1 MLSKEE
7 LKLYKITFWEEFKLH
22 MSKHRS
28 ASGRKMNWLQY
39 KTDIKQIFLR
49 LETNKSNVRVCF
61 DIQFKDA
68 GIRSIVWEQMGELKK
83 VLNDE
88 MKEDG
93 VWEEHFWNDTID
105 DFCRIYWE
113 KSDLNY
119 LDKNNKQAIF
129 NFFEDKLICFDKF
142 YDVYK
147 DILINLIK

>member
-7 LKLYKITFWEEFKLH
+7 LKHYKITFWEEFKQH

>member
-7 LKLYKITFWEEFKLH
+7 FKQYKITFWEEFKQH

-39 KTDIKQIFLR
+39 RTDIKNIFLR
-49 LETNKSNVRVCF
+49 LETNKSTVRVCF

-68 GIRSIVWEQMGELKK
+68 DIRAIVWEQMGE
-83 VLNDE
+83 E
-88 MKEDG
+88 G
-93 VWEEHFWNDTID
+93 IWEEHYWNETIS
-105 DFCRIYWE
+105 DFSRIYWE
-113 KSDLNY
+113 KTDLNY
-119 LDKNNKQAIF
+119 LNPEKRSAIF
-129 NFFEDKLICFDKF
+129 DFFEDKLIRFDKF